1 MKPLV
6 IIPARGGSKGLP
18 KKNIKKLNGI
28 PLINWTINTARELFD
43 DKYICI
49 STDSIEI
56 KKNCENLGLKVPFLR
71 PEELSTDEATTYDV
85 LLHAL
90 EFYESINYIPDTL
103 ILLQPTSPFRNSMH
117 LKQAISLYTESIQM
131 LVSVKETKSNPYYTL
146 FEEDENGFL
155 IKSKNGNYQR
165 RQDLPKVFEYN
176 GAIFIINI
184 EELKKSKI
192 NEFKKIRKFEMDELS
207 SQDIDSPFDFM
218 ICEEIIKRNLI

>member
-28 PLINWTINTARELFD
+28 PLINWTINAAREVFE
-43 DKYICI
+43 DKFICI

-103 ILLQPTSPFRNSMH
+103 ILLQPTSPFRNSLH
-117 LKQAISLYTESIQM
+117 LKQAISLYTDSIQM

-176 GAIFIINI
+176 GAIYIINI

>member
-103 ILLQPTSPFRNSMH
+103 ILLQPTSPFRNSLH